1 MHFAPRVFLS
11 FILTLSLLVEPSL
24 HFIHVCV
31 GSCQISSSCPS
42 DRDHSNC
49 GSAENFS
56 SDKECKICEMLATF
70 TWAYSSIKYLYSYLE
85 LTDDL
90 AVYKRTLGSSFVN
103 LYSARAPPF
112 L

>member
-11 FILTLSLLVEPSL
+11 LILTVSLLVEPSL

-42 DRDHSNC
+42 DGDHSNC
-49 GSAENFS
+49 GSAEKFS

-70 TWAYSSIKYLYSYLE
+70 TWAYSSIKHLYSYLE

-90 AVYKRTLGSSFVN
+90 TVYKRTSGSSFVN